1 MPKIVAGVIAHVDAG
16 KTTLTEA
23 MLYQSGTVRELGRV
37 DNGDAFLDPDAL
49 EKQRGIT
56 IFSHQAQLTYQDL
69 ELTLLDTPGHVD
81 FASQTE
87 QVLSVLD
94 YAILVVSAT
103 DGVQGYTRTLW
114 RLLARYHV
122 PTIIFVN
129 KMDAP
134 GADRAAL
141 LAELQRE
148 LAPGCLDF
156 DNSTTPGQLTDA
168 TVEDV
173 AMQDESVLDAYLTTG
188 ELAPATVRAL
198 ISKRQ
203 VFPCYFGS
211 ALKLAGVDQLMAGLK
226 TWTQER
232 SYPTDFGAQV
242 FKISHDAGER
252 LTWLRVTGG
261 TLATKAVLL
270 PEQKVNQLRQ
280 YNGTKYTTAPT
291 VSAGEVCA
299 IPGLTETYPGQGL
312 GQQTASLAPA
322 MQPVLNYALDPQEND
337 IHTCLTALREL
348 DDEDPQLHVVWSE
361 HLQEIRVQIMG
372 TVQLEVLQQLMHDRF
387 NLDIG
392 FGEGSILYKETVTA
406 PVEGV
411 GHFEPLRHYSEV
423 HLLIQPTAVG
433 SGLTFDSNCSLE
445 VLGRNWQHQ
454 VLTNLQAKEQLGVLI
469 GAPLTDAKVTLV
481 GGRASNV
488 HSVGGDF
495 REATWRALRQGLMM
509 AKTAGNYQLLEP
521 WYRFRLTVDQTQV
534 GRAMNDI
541 QRMSGTFATPDATT
555 GAAMT
560 TLTGI
565 APVAEMQNYSQTVN
579 AYTHGQG
586 QLECLID
593 GYRPCHNID
602 DVLASHAYDPV
613 GDLEN
618 TPDSVFCAH
627 GAGYPVPWQE
637 VPEMAHCDYT
647 YTAAD
652 LKNLPALR

>member
-69 ELTLLDTPGHVD
+69 DLTLLDTPGHVD

-134 GADRAAL
+134 GTDQAAL
-141 LAELQRE
+141 LAQLQRE

-156 DNSTTPGQLTDA
+156 DNPTTPGQLTDA
-168 TVEDV
+168 TVEDM
-173 AMQDESVLDAYLTTG
+173 AMQDETVLDAYLTTG
-188 ELAPATVRAL
+188 ELAPATVREL
-198 ISKRQ
+198 ISNRQ

-211 ALKLAGVDQLMAGLK
+211 ALKLAGVDQLMAGLQ

-270 PEQKVNQLRQ
+270 PEQKVNQLRR
-280 YNGTKYTTAPT
+280 YNGTKYTTAT
-291 VSAGEVCA
+291 TISAGEVCA
-299 IPGLTETYPGQGL
+299 IPGLTGTYPGQGL

-322 MQPVLNYALDPQEND
+322 MQPVLNYALDPQAND

-541 QRMSGTFATPDATT
+541 QRMSGTFATPDAPT
-555 GAAMT
+555 GSAMT

-593 GYRPCHNID
+593 GYRPCHNVD
-602 DVLASHAYDPV
+602 DVLATHAYDPV

-652 LKNLPALR
+652 LKQLPVLR